1 MIDLII
7 KVFND
12 FKDAFSNILVYTIA
26 SILFILFII
35 LILWLF
41 KYLFTRIGWFKN
53 SKFKSWFDK
62 ISTYIVGYVLKR
74 ATKNEEL
81 SKINM
86 ELYNTLD
93 EKIDKTKE
101 DKKEEVKLPNIP
113 DSPLVNT
120 DTKEQDEGKDNY
132 LPKGV

>member
-12 FKDAFSNILVYTIA
+12 FKDAFSNILIYTIA

-35 LILWLF
+35 LILWLI
-41 KYLFTRIGWFKN
+41 KYLFTKIGWFKN